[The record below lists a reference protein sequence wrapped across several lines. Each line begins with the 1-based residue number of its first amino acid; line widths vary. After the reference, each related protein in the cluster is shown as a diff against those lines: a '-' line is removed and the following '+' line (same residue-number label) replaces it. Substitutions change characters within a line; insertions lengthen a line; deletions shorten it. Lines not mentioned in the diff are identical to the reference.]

1 MSPMRLW
8 QSFWFPLVPVRRLA
22 AFRIAVVAFAL
33 ISILSSGYMLRYARV
48 DQSFYHPLLVLRVL
62 RLPQP
67 GVGVMTALYVLL
79 IVALVCALIGL
90 MTRLAL
96 WVAAPLYTWWFAT
109 FYSFGKTSHNTVTI
123 VAALF
128 VLAIGPAGKAYALDA
143 LRARRRQPGLK
154 QPLSGREDYDEL
166 AGWALRVVM
175 VLVVLAYVF
184 SAYAKLRTSGLGWIS
199 GGAIKKGI
207 TQHQHPGLLTSVLQY
222 SLLVNV
228 MMALTLAVEAT
239 AWLAFFRG
247 RIRDAWVVSAVL
259 FHLGSFALL
268 GINFLGYVVTYL
280 AFYDLEVAVD
290 RLRPLMAR
298 AGRRLG
304 PARGVQLV
312 SAIRR
317 LLDTGPAQRP

>member
-96 WVAAPLYTWWFAT
+96 WFAT